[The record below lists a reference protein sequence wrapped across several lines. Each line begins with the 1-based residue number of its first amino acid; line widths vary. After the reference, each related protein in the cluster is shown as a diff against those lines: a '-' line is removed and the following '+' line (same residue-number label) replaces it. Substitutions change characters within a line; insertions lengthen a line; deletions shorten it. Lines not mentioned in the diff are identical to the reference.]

1 MVYALV
7 ILLLY
12 EAVAR
17 GYAFGHEIFL
27 PRRWRRPPGRIW
39 YSQIDSKES
48 VSDAAQFLAHKGLI
62 KSEFAFIFQ
71 SKFYDYDTIYPGTY
85 TLNTSMTSKEIL
97 QLLNEKPETEDSA
110 KPAQSGGAKAAEAK
124 TSQGRTSEGENGDS
138 GASGQETSP
147 AAAAASQTVQ
157 PQRRETDGKYR
168 LTRLPGPRSG
178 RMPLTPRRPRPMSRP
193 MKARN
198 RRWKADGL
206 RMQQRM
212 EPNDWKMTG
221 LRTTTF
227 PGIQPG
233 QPAGFHR
240 TGSERTGYPSY
251 AGKPQPFRDPG
262 GSPET
267 VAYWR

>member
-1 MVYALV
+1 MSNRTREINKITTTIIGISVKLMVYALI

-17 GYAFGHEIFL
+17 GYAFGHEIFFAEAVDEA
-27 PRRWRRPPGRIW
+27 PGQDMVV
-39 YSQIDSKES
+39 QIDSKES

-124 TSQGRTSEGENGDS
+124 TSQGRTSEKENGT
-138 GASGQETSP
+138 AVLRVRRHLRLRQLRP
-147 AAAAASQTVQ
+147 RTVQ
-157 PQRRETDGKYR
+157 PQRQRQTGKYR
-168 LTRLPGPRSG
+168 LTRLPGPGQG
-178 RMPLTPRRPRPMSRP
+178 RMPLTPGKPRPMSRP
-193 MKARN
+193 MKART

-212 EPNDWKMTG
+212 EPNDCK
-221 LRTTTF
+221 
-227 PGIQPG
+227 
-233 QPAGFHR
+233 
-240 TGSERTGYPSY
+240 
-251 AGKPQPFRDPG
+251 
-262 GSPET
+262 
-267 VAYWR
+267 

>member
-1 MVYALV
+1 MSNRTREINKITTTIIGISVKLMVYALI

-17 GYAFGHEIFL
+17 GYAFGHEIFFAEAVDEA
-27 PRRWRRPPGRIW
+27 PGQDMVV
-39 YSQIDSKES
+39 QIDTKES

-124 TSQGRTSEGENGDS
+124 TSQGRTSEKDNGDS

-147 AAAAASQTVQ
+147 AASAASQDGAAA
-157 PQRRETDGKYR
+157 ETDGEIPADAA
-168 LTRLPGPRSG
+168 PGARSG
-178 RMPLTPRRPRPMSRP
+178 ENALDSREAQANEQTYEGEDQE
-193 MKARN
+193 MEGGWIEDA
-198 RRWKADGL
+198 AEDGT
-206 RMQQRM
+206 Q
-212 EPNDWKMTG
+212 
-221 LRTTTF
+221 
-227 PGIQPG
+227 
-233 QPAGFHR
+233 
-240 TGSERTGYPSY
+240 
-251 AGKPQPFRDPG
+251 
-262 GSPET
+262 
-267 VAYWR
+267 